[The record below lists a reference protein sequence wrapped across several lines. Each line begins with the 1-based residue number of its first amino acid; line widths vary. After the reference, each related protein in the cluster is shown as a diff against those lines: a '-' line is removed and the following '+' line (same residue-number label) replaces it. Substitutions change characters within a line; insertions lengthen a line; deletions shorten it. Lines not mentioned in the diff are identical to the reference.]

1 MKKYRIIDAHCH
13 IYPDKIAEKAAAG
26 TGTFYDIPPSMD
38 GKIDTLLEHGERA
51 GIERFIVQ
59 SVATTPKQVS
69 SINKFIA
76 EAVANGNG
84 KFIGLGTIHP
94 DSDDIGADIDEIFEL
109 GLKGIKVHPDIQR
122 FAIDDPRMDIVYERC
137 QGRIPI
143 LVHTGDYRYD
153 FSNPN
158 RVIPVLEKY
167 PDLTFIGAHFGG
179 WSIWEEA
186 TERLSGYKNFLVDCS
201 SSLYA
206 MTPEKAREL
215 IFAYGVDRVLFG
227 TDYPLW
233 TPEEEIE
240 RFMRIEL
247 SDEERQ
253 DILYNNAI
261 KTFLKG

>member
-26 TGTFYDIPPSMD
+26 TGTFYDIPPMMD
-38 GKIDTLLEHGERA
+38 GKISTLLEHGTNA
-51 GIERFIVQ
+51 GIEHFIVQ

-69 SINKFIA
+69 SINHFIA

-84 KFIGLGTIHP
+84 RFTGLGTIHP
-94 DSDDIGADIDEIFEL
+94 DSDNIDADIDEILAL

-122 FAIDDPRMDIVYERC
+122 FAIDDSRMDRVYERC
-137 QGRIPI
+137 QGKLPI
-143 LVHTGDYRYD
+143 LMHTGDYRYD

-167 PDLTFIGAHFGG
+167 PDLTVIGAHFGG
-179 WSIWEEA
+179 WSVWEEA
-186 TERLSGYKNFLVDCS
+186 TDKLSKYKNFFVDCS

-206 MTPEKAREL
+206 MSLGKAKEL
-215 IFAYGVDRVLFG
+215 ILSYGSERVLFG

-233 TPEEEIE
+233 APEIEME
-240 RFMRIEL
+240 RFMKIEL
-247 SDEERQ
+247 SEDERE
-253 DILYNNAI
+253 DILYNNAK
-261 KTFLKG
+261 KTFLK